1 MKIGIIG
8 LGLIGGS
15 LGLDLRDHGHTIL
28 GVSRKKNTCKLAV
41 ERGVVDEASVDLKLL
56 SNVDIIFICTP
67 VGLII
72 PTLEQLIS
80 HLKAKTIVTDVGSV
94 KTSIVERGSRLWDK
108 FIGGHPMAGTTEQG
122 IEAAQKKLFKN
133 APYVI
138 TPTPN
143 NLSRDVEI
151 LKTIVNELGSIVYTC
166 TSENH
171 DCAVAWISHLPVMT
185 SASLISA
192 CLAEKEYS
200 IFELAKNLASSG
212 FRDTS
217 RVGGGNSELGVM
229 MAEYN
234 QKALLR
240 SLSEYRQQLDQIIA
254 LIEHKDW
261 QKLREILEKTKQAR
275 TNFLDKN
282 NSSKR

>member
-28 GVSRKKNTCKLAV
+28 GVSRRESTCQRAI
-41 ERGVVDEASVDLKLL
+41 ERGVVDEASIDLGSL
-56 SNVDIIFICTP
+56 SNADIIFICTP
-67 VGLII
+67 IGLII

-94 KTSIVERGSRLWDK
+94 KTSIVEQGSRLWDK
-108 FIGGHPMAGTTEQG
+108 FIGGHPMAGTAEQG
-122 IEAAQKKLFKN
+122 IDAAQKKLFKN

-138 TPTPN
+138 TPTQN
-143 NLSRDVEI
+143 NLSKDVEI
-151 LKTIVNELGSIVYTC
+151 LENIANELGSKVYTC

-171 DCAVAWISHLPVMT
+171 DCAVAWISHLPVMI

-192 CLAEKEYS
+192 CLAEKEDF
-200 IFELAKNLASSG
+200 ILKLAQNLASSG

-217 RVGGGNSELGVM
+217 RVGGGNPELGVM

-240 SLSEYRQQLDQIIA
+240 SLLEYRQELDQIIGF
-254 LIEHKDW
+254 IEHKNW
-261 QKLREILEKTKQAR
+261 HRLSSVLKTTQQER
-275 TNFLDKN
+275 TNFL
-282 NSSKR
+282 

>member
-15 LGLDLRDHGHTIL
+15 LGLDLREHGHTIL
-28 GVSRKKNTCKLAV
+28 GVSRKENTCKRAI
-41 ERGVVDEASVDLKLL
+41 ERGVVDEASLDLQSL
-56 SNVDIIFICTP
+56 SDADIIFICTP
-67 VGLII
+67 IGLII

-94 KTSIVERGSRLWDK
+94 KTSIVEQGSRLWDK
-108 FIGGHPMAGTTEQG
+108 FIGGHPMAGTAEQG
-122 IEAAQKKLFKN
+122 IDAAQKKLFKN

-138 TPTPN
+138 TPTQN
-143 NLSRDVEI
+143 NLSKDVEI
-151 LKTIVNELGSIVYTC
+151 LETIANELGAKVYIC

-171 DCAVAWISHLPVMT
+171 DCAVAWISHLPVMI

-192 CLAEKEYS
+192 CLAEKEDS
-200 IFELAKNLASSG
+200 ILKLAQNLASSG

-217 RVGGGNSELGVM
+217 RVGGGNPELGVM

-234 QKALLR
+234 QKALLQ
-240 SLSEYRQQLDQIIA
+240 SLSEYRQQLDQIIS
-254 LIEHKDW
+254 LIEDKNW
-261 QKLREILEKTKQAR
+261 QKLRLILKKTKQKR
-275 TNFLDKN
+275 NNFL
-282 NSSKR
+282 

>member
-15 LGLDLRDHGHTIL
+15 LGLDLREHGHTIL
-28 GVSRKKNTCKLAV
+28 GVSRKESTCKRAI
-41 ERGVVDEASVDLKLL
+41 ERGVVDEASINLQSLG
-56 SNVDIIFICTP
+56 NADIIFICTP
-67 VGLII
+67 IRLII

-80 HLKAKTIVTDVGSV
+80 YLNAKTIVTDVGSV
-94 KTSIVERGSRLWDK
+94 KTSIVKQGSKLWDK

-122 IEAAQKKLFKN
+122 INAAQKKLFEN

-138 TPTPN
+138 TPTQN
-143 NLSRDVEI
+143 NLSKDVEI
-151 LKTIVNELGSIVYTC
+151 LKTIANELGSKVYTC

-171 DCAVAWISHLPVMT
+171 DCAVAWISHLPVMI
-185 SASLISA
+185 SASLISS
-192 CLAEKEYS
+192 CLAEKEDL

-217 RVGGGNSELGVM
+217 RVGGGNPELGVM
-229 MAEYN
+229 IAEYN

-240 SLSEYRQQLDQIIA
+240 SLSEYRQQLDQIIN

-261 QKLREILEKTKQAR
+261 QNLGRILRETKQGR
-275 TNFLDKN
+275 YNFL
-282 NSSKR
+282 

>member
-15 LGLDLRDHGHTIL
+15 LGLDLREHGHTIL
-28 GVSRKKNTCKLAV
+28 GVSRKESTCKRAM
-41 ERGVVDEASVDLKLL
+41 ERGVVDEASINLQSLG
-56 SNVDIIFICTP
+56 NADIIFICTP
-67 VGLII
+67 IRLII

-80 HLKAKTIVTDVGSV
+80 YLNAKTIVTDVGSV
-94 KTSIVERGSRLWDK
+94 KTSIVKQGSKLWDK

-122 IEAAQKKLFKN
+122 INAAQKKLFEN

-138 TPTPN
+138 TPTQN
-143 NLSRDVEI
+143 NLSKDVET
-151 LKTIVNELGSIVYTC
+151 LKTIANELGSKVYTC

-171 DCAVAWISHLPVMT
+171 DCAVAWISHLPVMI
-185 SASLISA
+185 SASL
-192 CLAEKEYS
+192 

-217 RVGGGNSELGVM
+217 RVGGGNPELGVM
-229 MAEYN
+229 IAEYN

-240 SLSEYRQQLDQIIA
+240 SLSEYRQQLDQIIN

-261 QKLREILEKTKQAR
+261 QNLGRILRETKQGR
-275 TNFLDKN
+275 YNFL
-282 NSSKR
+282 